1 MSALALAAFLAGILG
16 GVHCIGMCGGI
27 VGSLAAA
34 SRGSAVARHLA
45 FNAGR
50 ITSYGVAGAAM
61 GAAGALLAMA
71 GPLHVAQVALFV
83 VANGLML
90 GLGLYIAGWG
100 RAVVKLEG
108 LGATLWRRI
117 EPARR
122 AMYPVDSTAKAL
134 GAGAAWGWV
143 PCGLVYGMLPLAAAS
158 GGPVQGALVM
168 VAFGLGTLPHLLLAG
183 FAAQRVLALRKRPWV
198 RRAAGLLIVALAIVG
213 FSRVPGL
220 PDMLR
225 AGWACIS

>member
-1 MSALALAAFLAGILG
+1 MTALAFAAFLAGILG

-27 VGSLAAA
+27 VGALAAA
-34 SRGSAVARHLA
+34 SRGNAIARHLA

-90 GLGLYIAGWG
+90 GLGLYIGGWG

-117 EPARR
+117 EPVRR
-122 AMYPVDSTAKAL
+122 ALYPVDSTVKAL

-158 GGPVQGALVM
+158 GGPGQGALVM
-168 VAFGLGTLPHLLLAG
+168 MAFGLGTLPHLLLAG
-183 FAAQRVLALRKRPWV
+183 FGAQRVLALRNRLWV
-198 RRAAGLLIVALAIVG
+198 RRAAGLLIVALAMVG
-213 FSRVPGL
+213 FARVPGL

-225 AGWACIS
+225 AGWDCIS